1 MPRPVLTWEAPS
13 NVRMGE
19 TFDVALL
26 LSSKD
31 AVSNIRSAVRFDPA
45 VLELAGADAGAI
57 VPEAARAGLRPVINQ
72 RGGRAQFD
80 VPSGSIQG
88 DGALV
93 TLHFRALS
101 ARPATMIAVQQ
112 FAVSAADG
120 TPLPVVAPRPTTLV
134 VSQ

>member
-1 MPRPVLTWEAPS
+1 M
-13 NVRMGE
+13 
-19 TFDVALL
+19 
-26 LSSKD
+26 
-31 AVSNIRSAVRFDPA
+31 
-45 VLELAGADAGAI
+45 

-80 VPSGSIQG
+80 VPSSGIQG

-101 ARPATMIAVQQ
+101 ARPTTMIAVQQ
-112 FAVSAADG
+112 FALAKTDG
-120 TPLPVVAPRPTTLV
+120 TPLPVVAPRPITLV